1 MQRLCSA
8 GRTVQAMQVAAA
20 LNLAVPISIDLEKR
34 QWLQSIS
41 NRRMVIVRS
50 HKIAIVVLVVIAV
63 GVVLQVKATR
73 SPVDE
78 EQNVAWT
85 ESDGVGL
92 VEPQTPAEPQPP
104 ADDQEP
110 EPPGEQDAD
119 TVQPTTRPEPAKV
132 SKPEP
137 KPKPESKPQPTEKA
151 QQSGEA
157 GSAGANTE
165 NPAAP
170 APSASESTAPAAL
183 PRMVDVG
190 ASRCIQCKM
199 MAPILDELQRE
210 YAGKVSVEFV
220 NLERDPS
227 GGHPYGVR
235 IIPTQIFF
243 DSGGQEMYRH
253 VGFYSKKKIV
263 AKFQELGFIE

>member
-1 MQRLCSA
+1 
-8 GRTVQAMQVAAA
+8 
-20 LNLAVPISIDLEKR
+20 
-34 QWLQSIS
+34 
-41 NRRMVIVRS
+41 VRS
-50 HKIAIVVLVVIAV
+50 RKIAIVVLVVIAV
-63 GVVLQVKATR
+63 VVVLQVKATR

-78 EQNVAWT
+78 EQNVAWP
-85 ESDGVGL
+85 ESAGVGL
-92 VEPQTPAEPQPP
+92 AEPQIPAEPQPP

-110 EPPGEQDAD
+110 QPPGEQDADSVQPTARPEPAKLSKPEPEPEPPGERDSD

-157 GSAGANTE
+157 GSADAE
-165 NPAAP
+165 KEKPAAP
-170 APSASESTAPAAL
+170 APSASESKAPAAL

-190 ASRCIQCKM
+190 AGHCIPCKM
-199 MAPILDELQRE
+199 MAPILDELRRE

-220 NLERDPS
+220 DLEQDPS
-227 GGHPYGVR
+227 GGHPYGVQ

-253 VGFYSKKKIV
+253 VGFYSKEKIV
-263 AKFQELGFIE
+263 AKFHELGFIK